1 VTADDPLDLVL
12 MGPPGAGKGTQGRL
26 LGEALGVPWIS
37 SGDLLRRAVEEGS
50 ALGERARDVMARGDL
65 VPDGLMDDLMRS
77 RLGSPDARGGFIA
90 DGYPRTV
97 PQAQALAVAL
107 EGLGRSVAAALA
119 ISLAEDEVVDRLS
132 GRRTCPVCG
141 RVYHVT
147 HEPPVRAEHCDA
159 DGAALIRREDD
170 TVATIRRR
178 LAVYHEESAPLIAHY
193 AELGLLREVDGSGSP
208 PAVAERLSAAASA
221 AQVGRVGHRG
231 R

>member
-1 VTADDPLDLVL
+1 VL

-26 LGEALGVPWIS
+26 LGEAFGVPWIS

-50 ALGERARDVMARGDL
+50 ALGERARGVMARGDL
-65 VPDGLMDDLMRS
+65 LPDGLMDGLMRR
-77 RLGSPDARGGFIA
+77 RLGRPDAGRGFIA

-97 PQAQALAVAL
+97 RQAQALGAAL
-107 EGLGRSVAAALA
+107 EGLGRGLGAALA

-147 HEPPVRAEHCDA
+147 HEPPARAERCDA
-159 DGAALIRREDD
+159 DGASLIRREDD
-170 TVATIRRR
+170 TAATIRRR

-193 AELGLLREVDGSGSP
+193 AGRGLLREVDGSGP
-208 PAVAERLSAAASA
+208 PPVVAERLRAAASA
-221 AQVGRVGHRG
+221 AQAGRVGRRG

>member
-1 VTADDPLDLVL
+1 

-26 LGEALGVPWIS
+26 LGEAFGVPWIS

-50 ALGERARDVMARGDL
+50 ALGERARGVMARGDL
-65 VPDGLMDDLMRS
+65 LPDGLMDGLMRR
-77 RLGSPDARGGFIA
+77 RLGRPDAGRGFIA

-97 PQAQALAVAL
+97 RQAQALGAAL
-107 EGLGRSVAAALA
+107 EGLGRGLGAALA

-147 HEPPVRAEHCDA
+147 HEPPARAE
-159 DGAALIRREDD
+159 R
-170 TVATIRRR
+170 
-178 LAVYHEESAPLIAHY
+178 Y
-193 AELGLLREVDGSGSP
+193 AGRGLLREVDGSGP
-208 PAVAERLSAAASA
+208 PPVVAERLRAAASA
-221 AQVGRVGHRG
+221 AQAGRVGRRG